1 MGDRCWVQVM
11 VHKAHHD
18 KFMEVTEG
26 YFQHEYEEQETEG
39 DAIVIQDGQ
48 VNYGG
53 YDQLQIAAEAGLTFS
68 VISGAGGGYG
78 PSACVGI
85 GRKFYV
91 SDTDHESYPVV
102 RCSKDGIHE
111 GELASVKA
119 FLLAHEAV
127 SKELGIHQKEEPDG
141 Q

>member
-26 YFQHEYEEQETEG
+26 YFQHEYKEQKTEG

-53 YDQLQIAAEAGLTFS
+53 YDQLQNAAEAGLTFS
-68 VISGAGGGYG
+68 VISGAGGDHI
-78 PSACVGI
+78 PRISEAH
-85 GRKFYV
+85 GRPGRRLG
-91 SDTDHESYPVV
+91 HV
-102 RCSKDGIHE
+102 RGRHALQGDRE
-111 GELASVKA
+111 GRA
-119 FLLAHEAV
+119 
-127 SKELGIHQKEEPDG
+127 
-141 Q
+141 